1 MDIESIVRIFSL
13 DDGSLPDINFN
24 FNGDNIVDIAYQYIQ
39 GFSARL
45 AGINFRYWST
55 SKCSEVPILFGDNPA
70 LQVKERKAE
79 PFHVVF
85 GGVKSGSGKR
95 VPDLGVYILASD
107 YFSLDYRMGKSWNA
121 EAVIGLFEVM
131 SELEAL
137 SSNTTIHH
145 EGNVFEKSDELMMA
159 YRYWKNT

>member
-1 MDIESIVRIFSL
+1 M
-13 DDGSLPDINFN
+13 
-24 FNGDNIVDIAYQYIQ
+24 
-39 GFSARL
+39 
-45 AGINFRYWST
+45 
-55 SKCSEVPILFGDNPA
+55 
-70 LQVKERKAE
+70 
-79 PFHVVF
+79 VF